1 MMRQVLLAA
10 VVAVAAAMGA
20 VPGAGAQAEPPDDG
34 SPTAITVEPST
45 GLTDGQ
51 QVAVTVDGS
60 PQVLWVAQCEGDV
73 APGAPREVLLEKCG
87 NVPHL
92 VVAGPRPATVS
103 YRVTNVFQTGTGRYV
118 TCSAAPGCSV
128 SVSGAEGQGL
138 ITAPITMAPAP
149 LHLVSDVRFGVR
161 DGQQLT
167 ATVAGPRDAELSV
180 ALCAA
185 SVTTTR
191 VVEGGPC
198 GPSQAV
204 PAGSDAVERTIV
216 AERTFVGQD
225 GHEVHCVPN
234 GCVVAASSADGS
246 VFLSAGLTFAVGHD
260 IVATPSRGLEDG
272 HEVAVRGVG
281 LGTTYDGPPFWVF
294 PTTGH
299 WAFAQCDGRLPEQP
313 SILDVFTH
321 CAALPGGEVDVPS
334 PDADLGTVPV
344 SSSVTATLG
353 QVTDCRT
360 GYGACVLALVRVT
373 QFGTVE
379 SAATP
384 LQFA

>member
-1 MMRQVLLAA
+1 MRNVLLAA
-10 VVAVAAAMGA
+10 VVALAVATGS
-20 VPGAGAQAEPPDDG
+20 VPGAGAQTEPPDDG

-45 GLTDGQ
+45 GLVDGQ

-60 PQVLWVAQCEGDV
+60 TQALWVAQCEGDV
-73 APGAPREVLLEKCG
+73 TPGAPREVLLEKCG
-87 NVPHL
+87 NLPY
-92 VVAGPRPATVS
+92 VVISGPRPTTVT
-103 YRVTNVFQTGTGRYV
+103 YRVDNVFQTGTGRYV

-128 SVSGAEGQGL
+128 GVSGQQGQGL
-138 ITAPITMAPAP
+138 ITTPITMAPVP

-167 ATVAGPRDAELSV
+167 VTVAGPRDAELSV

-185 SVTTTR
+185 SVATTR

-204 PAGSDAVERTIV
+204 PAGSDAVEHTV
-216 AERTFVGQD
+216 VVERTFVGQD
-225 GHEVHCVPN
+225 DQEVHCVPN
-234 GCVVAASSADGS
+234 ACVVAASSADGS

-260 IVATPSRGLEDG
+260 IVATPSRGLVDG
-272 HEVAVRGVG
+272 HEVAVRGVS
-281 LGTTYDGPPFWVF
+281 LGPTYDGPPFWIF

-299 WAFAQCDGRLPEQP
+299 WVFAQCDGRLPEQP

-321 CAALPGGEVDVPS
+321 CAGVPGGEVDVPT

-344 SSSVTATLG
+344 TSSVTAPLG
-353 QVTDCRT
+353 QVTDCGT
-360 GYGACVLALVRVT
+360 DYGTCVLALMRVT